1 MSGGRVCEDPQN
13 VVIKRQELPGTM
25 TDMNQTTNARVRA
38 RNSANYRLQAL
49 TIGAA
54 VLGVVGT
61 GVFSY
66 AAAMTYTGKPA
77 ADQQTS
83 GDQGVVVDPNGG
95 QTATGQSNNGQSN
108 PAVQAPG
115 TTNQGTTQA
124 PRVKHSKHASVSTGG
139 S

>member
-1 MSGGRVCEDPQN
+1 
-13 VVIKRQELPGTM
+13 M

-54 VLGVVGT
+54 VLGVAGT
-61 GVFSY
+61 GLFSY

-77 ADQQTS
+77 AATTV
-83 GDQGVVVDPNGG
+83 DQGSVVDPNSG

>member
-1 MSGGRVCEDPQN
+1 
-13 VVIKRQELPGTM
+13 M
-25 TDMNQTTNARVRA
+25 TYMNPTTNARVRA

-54 VLGVVGT
+54 VLGIAGT

-77 ADQQTS
+77 AAVDRGTTN
-83 GDQGVVVDPNGG
+83 DQGTVVDPNSG
-95 QTATGQSNNGQSN
+95 QTATGQSNGGSNGQTN
-108 PAVQAPG
+108 PNVQAPS

-124 PRVKHSKHASVSTGG
+124 PRVRHSKHAAVSTGG